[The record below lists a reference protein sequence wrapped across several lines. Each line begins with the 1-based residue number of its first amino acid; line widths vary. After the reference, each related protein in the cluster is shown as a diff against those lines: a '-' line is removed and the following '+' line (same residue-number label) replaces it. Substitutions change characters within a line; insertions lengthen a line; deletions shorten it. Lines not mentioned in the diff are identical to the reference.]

1 MGRIILTRLL
11 QTTNSKSSSQIFR
24 FEATV
29 SRSSSVKKLADEF
42 ARYKDR
48 VHISHGG
55 NVEAARQSDVVV
67 LSFPPDQTDKVLGEP
82 GLAQAVKGKLIIN
95 ILAGIT
101 RPQIEAHVGGS
112 QSHGTHI
119 VSAIPTIGAQ
129 VGESATL
136 VAEDEGEPLPAD
148 VQNLVQGILHP
159 LGRIIPVPSHLL
171 DRTMAVSATTHGLM
185 TILIDALIDGGAAA
199 GVSRQQML
207 DVVGQS
213 MRGYCALLGEGH
225 DNADLKRSM
234 LIPNGFTV
242 RSILSLERKGVR
254 SAVSDAVVETVRL
267 TEPSHK

>member
-11 QTTNSKSSSQIFR
+11 QNTSSIPPLQILR
-24 FEATV
+24 LEATV
-29 SRSSSVKKLADEF
+29 SRSSSVSKLANEF

-55 NVEAARQSDVVV
+55 NVEVARRSDVVI
-67 LSFPPDQTDKVLGEP
+67 LSFPPDQTETVLSEP
-82 GLAQAVKGKLIIN
+82 GLAQAFKGKLIIS

-101 RPQIEAHVGGS
+101 RSQIEAHVGDSKS
-112 QSHGTHI
+112 QGIHI
-119 VSAIPTIGAQ
+119 VSAMPSIGAQ

-136 VAEDEGEPLPAD
+136 LAEDEGETLPAG
-148 VQNLVQGILHP
+148 VQDLVQGILGP

-185 TILIDALIDGGAAA
+185 TILIDALVDGGAAA
-199 GVSRQQML
+199 GVPRQQML

-213 MRGYCALLGEGH
+213 MRGYGALLGEGY
-225 DNADLKRSM
+225 DNAQLKRSM

-242 RSILSLERKGVR
+242 RSILALERKGVR
-254 SAVSDAVVETVRL
+254 PAVSDAVVETVRL
-267 TEPSHK
+267 TEPSQK